1 MIFLV
6 PEVTG
11 EAEEVPTSLEQFQS
25 HLFAS
30 ITSVQEEKEKK
41 KKLCLSNVHLY
52 SYVCNCFCT
61 RISILENSDQTSQMR
76 NIFSS
81 QKIRLITIAER

>member
-6 PEVTG
+6 PEVTD
-11 EAEEVPTSLEQFQS
+11 EAKEVPASLEQFQS

-30 ITSVQEEKEKK
+30 ITSVQEEKKK
-41 KKLCLSNVHLY
+41 SCLSNVHLD
-52 SYVCNCFCT
+52 SYNCNCFCT

-76 NIFSS
+76 NIFSAH
-81 QKIRLITIAER
+81 KIWLITTAER